1 MTVTEVIDYARAAE
15 LRQLSI
21 KDDTPENVADIL
33 TYTNLGLIELYKRFH
48 LRTEEAIVTMREAK
62 TSYLLDGTDADVS
75 ISSEVNSVLEVYD
88 ENGSYLDLNNE
99 TNPLSILTP
108 TWNSIQVPY
117 PLEGDTLSIIFSSS
131 PTKLVNTTDVV
142 PIPSTLLEALLHY
155 IGYRAHGA
163 LDGNINAENNTHYVR
178 FEASCKNAKD
188 LGVVTHS
195 DTASI
200 NIYDKGFV

>member
-21 KDDTPENVADIL
+21 KEDNSENIADIL
-33 TYTNLGLIELYKRFH
+33 TYTNLGLIELYKRFN
-48 LRTEEAIVTMREAK
+48 LRTEEAIVTMRETK
-62 TSYLLDGTDADVS
+62 TSYLLDGTDPDVS
-75 ISSEVNSVLEVYD
+75 ISSEVNSILEIYD

-117 PLEGDTLSIIFSSS
+117 PSEGDVLSIIFSSS
-131 PTKLVNTTDVV
+131 PTKLVDVTDVV

-188 LGVVTHS
+188 LGVVNHS
-195 DTASI
+195 DVAATS
-200 NIYDKGFV
+200 IYDKGFV